1 MSNLKP
7 QIMTGFG
14 KLGKQYLSFQR
25 FFIQWLKIWSIY
37 EASDRLGRWKLG

>member
-14 KLGKQYLSFQR
+14 KLGKEYLSFQR
-25 FFIQWLKIWSIY
+25 FLSNGWKF
-37 EASDRLGRWKLG
+37 EAFMRQVAG